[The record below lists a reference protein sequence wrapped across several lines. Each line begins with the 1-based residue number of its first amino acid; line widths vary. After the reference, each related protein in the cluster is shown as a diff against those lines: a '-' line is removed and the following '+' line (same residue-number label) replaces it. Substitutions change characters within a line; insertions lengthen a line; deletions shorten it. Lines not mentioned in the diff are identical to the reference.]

1 MADNVSLKS
10 SNVCASLHDLYK
22 NDLGFDY
29 MRNIL
34 GGEAKVR

>member
-1 MADNVSLKS
+1 MSDNVSLKS
-10 SNVCASLHDLYK
+10 SNIGASLHDLYK

-34 GGEAKVR
+34 GAGGKGR